1 MRLLKSITA
10 GLTLAAL
17 PASTGLFAQTT
28 DFTPTAASMTMA
40 LTGDSIITQRLSPY
54 KEPQFLKMIDLIR
67 SADVAF
73 TNFEMLFHDWEGHPA
88 AQSGGTYMRAEPAL
102 AKELAWAGIDVV
114 GLANNHTGD
123 FSHESMVTTA
133 KALDAVGIVHAGT
146 GDNLQQ
152 AREAR
157 YADTP
162 SGRVAIISTS
172 SSFPPHSRAG
182 HQRSDVRG
190 RPGLNP
196 LRFTTTY
203 YVPESSIARLK
214 ALAGQVGVAPGT
226 NANEITF
233 MTNRFVAAAEA
244 RVETVPHAGDFE
256 AIKASIRDA
265 KTMSEYV
272 IVSIHSHEAAP
283 GDRFGPAEFF
293 VTFARGAID
302 AGAST
307 VVGHGPHYLKGIEIY
322 KGKPIFYGL
331 GDFIFQNDT
340 VLRLPADNYEP
351 YNLDSMARVSDF
363 NARRY
368 NNDTTGFP
376 ANPMIWESVVAMPV
390 YKGDKLTELKLHP
403 ITLGYGKPSGRRG
416 RPMLADPVLGK
427 KIIDDLIK
435 FSAPYGTKI
444 TFQDGVGIVE
454 IPQ

>member
-1 MRLLKSITA
+1 MRLLNSITA
-10 GLTLAAL
+10 GLSLAAL
-17 PASTGLFAQTT
+17 PAATGLFAQTT
-28 DFTPTAASMTMA
+28 DFTPTAPSMTMA
-40 LTGDSIITQRLSPY
+40 LTGDSIITQRLAPY
-54 KEPQFLKMIDLIR
+54 KEPQFLQMIDLIR
-67 SADVAF
+67 GADVAF
-73 TNFEMLFHDWEGHPA
+73 TNFEMLFHNYEGYPSA
-88 AQSGGTYMRAEPAL
+88 ISGGTYMRAEPAL

-123 FSHESMVTTA
+123 YSHESIVTTA
-133 KALDAVGIVHAGT
+133 KALDDVGIVHAGT
-146 GDNLQQ
+146 GANLQQ

-162 SGRVAIISTS
+162 SGRVAVVSAS
-172 SSFPPHSRAG
+172 SSFPAHSRAG
-182 HQRSDVRG
+182 HQRSDVHG

-196 LRFTTTY
+196 LRFSTTY
-203 YVPESSIARLK
+203 YVTEASLAQLK
-214 ALAGQVGVAPGT
+214 ALATQVGANPGT
-226 NANEITF
+226 NPNEITF
-233 MTNRFVAAAEA
+233 MTNRFVAAAEP
-244 RVETVPHAGDFE
+244 RVETVPHPEDFE

-272 IVSIHSHEAAP
+272 IMSVHSHEAAP
-283 GDRFGPAEFF
+283 GDRFAPAQFF
-293 VTFARGAID
+293 RTFAQGAID

-322 KGKPIFYGL
+322 KGKPIFYSM

-351 YNLDSMARVSDF
+351 YNLDSTARISDF

-368 NNDTTGFP
+368 NNDTSGFP

-416 RPMLADPVLGK
+416 RPMMADPVLGK

-435 FSAPYGTKI
+435 FSAQYGTKI
-444 TFQDGVGIVE
+444 TYQNGVGIVE